1 MLSLVG
7 MLTVIQEQGLNV
19 HWSICRHSDAKAQ
32 RFYFSANG
40 TSLKRPAS
48 PGKPELSHFC
58 TEVPLA
64 HSGGDSRY
72 HQKQDI

>member
-1 MLSLVG
+1 MFTEASVNTQ
-7 MLTVIQEQGLNV
+7 MPK
-19 HWSICRHSDAKAQ
+19 HRD
-32 RFYFSANG
+32 FYFSANG

-48 PGKPELSHFC
+48 PGKPELSHFR
-58 TEVPLA
+58 TEVSLA